1 MISLQDALVV
11 VVVAAILYC
20 FARLTIVAY
29 FAAKRR
35 HVKYVLRNLKG
46 DDKWSQELDAS

>member
-1 MISLQDALVV
+1 MISLQDALMI
-11 VVVAAILYC
+11 VAVAVILYAI
-20 FARLTIVAY
+20 FRMGLAAY

-35 HVKYVLRNLKG
+35 HVKYVLRNLRG